1 MKPIPPTRSRVILN
15 TANESYYIPDVT
27 KDYHSEYGFIKADVL
42 QNAPDGTR
50 VKTSKDKEFTVFDAT
65 PYDRYRRLKRVAAI
79 ILPKEAGAILANT
92 MIDEESVC
100 VDAGGGSGALTC
112 FLAQYVKKVYC
123 YDIRQDHLD
132 TVKKNVDTLGFTN
145 VELAIGNVYESI
157 PVENADLITLDVP
170 EPHLA
175 LDHVAKSLKAG
186 RFLVCYLP
194 NANQVQALVNA
205 VFARPNQD
213 FVVTKN
219 LEIIEREWEVSDRKN
234 RPASTGLMHTA
245 FLTFIRK
252 L

>member
-1 MKPIPPTRSRVILN
+1 MKPQPTTKSRVILN
-15 TANESYYIPDVT
+15 KDNESYYIPDVS
-27 KDYHSEYGFIKADVL
+27 KDYHSEYGFIKADIL
-42 QNAPDGTR
+42 QSAPDGTR
-50 VKTSKDKEFTVFDAT
+50 VKTSKNKEFTIFDAT
-65 PYDRYRRLKRVAAI
+65 SYDRYKRLKRVAAI

-92 MIDEESVC
+92 MIDEDSVC

-112 FLAQYVKKVYC
+112 FLAQYSKKVYC
-123 YDIRQDHLD
+123 FDIRQDHLD
-132 TVKKNVDTLGFTN
+132 TVKKNVDMLGYTN
-145 VELAIGNVYESI
+145 VELNIGNVYESI

-175 LDHVAKSLKAG
+175 LDNVSKSLKAG

-205 VFARPNQD
+205 IHIRND

-219 LEIIEREWEVSDRKN
+219 LEIIEREWEVTDRKN